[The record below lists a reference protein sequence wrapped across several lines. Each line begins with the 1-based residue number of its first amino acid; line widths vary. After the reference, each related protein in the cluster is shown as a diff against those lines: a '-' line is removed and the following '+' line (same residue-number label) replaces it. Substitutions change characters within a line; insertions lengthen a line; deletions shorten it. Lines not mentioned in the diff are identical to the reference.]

1 MAPFIVFLL
10 AMDLLGSNQ
19 GSANFN
25 PHPMRGPVDLKLHSS
40 GEIKVAQE
48 VAQIQ
53 DTVNFRIFFQVFR
66 VLSGV
71 WLRCRQ
77 LVLSLMSIYM

>member
-1 MAPFIVFLL
+1 MI
-10 AMDLLGSNQ
+10 MD
-19 GSANFN
+19 F
-25 PHPMRGPVDLKLHSS
+25 
-40 GEIKVAQE
+40 KVAQE

>member
-1 MAPFIVFLL
+1 MPSPFARLPKLL
-10 AMDLLGSNQ
+10 INTSLPCLDKKCKKDL
-19 GSANFN
+19 
-25 PHPMRGPVDLKLHSS
+25 
-40 GEIKVAQE
+40 KVAQE